1 MLVSGSRPEE
11 SPDHQRVTFL
21 GSYTALLPYA
31 QERYLANHTLM
42 AAVDKLH
49 KLYASTSEP
58 VVWARSVG
66 VEVLNEFDSV
76 KAAFMMVA
84 GAQNTQSGRS
94 STGWSL
100 AAKGVESLAATASA
114 AKVLSGGLSGII
126 GSGLQNLLKRQ

>member
-1 MLVSGSRPEE
+1 MVSHDPPEQ
-11 SPDHQRVTFL
+11 SSDHQRVTRL

-31 QERYLANHTLM
+31 QERYLANHNLM

-49 KLYASTSEP
+49 KLYTTTSEP

-76 KAAFMMVA
+76 KAALMMVA
-84 GAQNTQSGRS
+84 GAQNGKIDRN

-100 AAKGVESLAATASA
+100 AAKGIESLAATANA

-126 GSGLQNLLKRQ
+126 GSGLQNLLKQR